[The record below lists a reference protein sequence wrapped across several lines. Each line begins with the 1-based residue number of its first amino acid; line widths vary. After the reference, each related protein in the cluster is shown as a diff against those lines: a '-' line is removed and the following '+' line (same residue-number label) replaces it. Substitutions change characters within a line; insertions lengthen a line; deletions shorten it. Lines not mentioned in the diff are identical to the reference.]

1 VTGKSSHHDSRADE
15 LLALRCQ
22 LGERAAFDALITR
35 WHEPLMR
42 YLRGLSDGQS
52 AADLAQETWI
62 RVFRGITRLRE
73 PAKLR
78 AWLFGIAHRVA
89 IDRLRAK
96 YAKPSMADV
105 DLAQVEFDDTGMN
118 LEEEI
123 ATLEQGL
130 ANLAVIEREVL
141 TLFYL
146 QELSLEEMAE
156 VLGIPLGTV
165 KSRLFRARHIL
176 RSALAKAG
184 ELS

>member
-22 LGERAAFDALITR
+22 LGERPAFDALITR
-35 WHEPLMR
+35 WHEPMIR
-42 YLRGLSDGQS
+42 YLRSLSDAQS

-89 IDRLRAK
+89 IDRLRGK
-96 YAKPSMADV
+96 YAVPPMADV
-105 DLAQVEFDDTGMN
+105 DVSQIEFDDTGMN

-123 ATLEQGL
+123 ATLERGL
-130 ANLAVIEREVL
+130 ANLPVIEREVL

-165 KSRLFRARHIL
+165 KSRLFRARQLL
-176 RSALAKAG
+176 RRELAQTG
-184 ELS
+184 EFS